1 MVRVG
6 SDIGISDG
14 AAAFLRI
21 PKDAREC
28 KYLIQLATDLRSN
41 LSGFDLCNNH
51 QLLVLIRCRSLQFWL
66 RLRPRCGI
74 REYMWLSLINHS
86 FQIAPS
92 PASHSFLLN
101 AGISFSS
108 SSFPLAFNVPH

>member
-28 KYLIQLATDLRSN
+28 KYLIQLAADLRSN
-41 LSGFDLCNNH
+41 LSGFDLCNK
-51 QLLVLIRCRSLQFWL
+51 
-66 RLRPRCGI
+66 P
-74 REYMWLSLINHS
+74 IN
-86 FQIAPS
+86 
-92 PASHSFLLN
+92 FL
-101 AGISFSS
+101 F
-108 SSFPLAFNVPH
+108 